1 MPWPAPLRPARRTR
15 PGWPGA
21 IAVAAV
27 ALLPAAAPAQS
38 ILQRVLGQ
46 TGAGMV
52 SANIAETA
60 NPSGPAP
67 VLDGSVTL
75 WAGPGTEPDAPAQ
88 PLQPTLRY
96 LDTSTSVMAAVNTGR
111 IRLEPSQPATS
122 AATDVPGHAGVAAN
136 LAISNA
142 QVLGH
147 IDLRTEGVTTPDNA
161 TQATSVL
168 GSMNDGRITI
178 VIPGP

>member
-1 MPWPAPLRPARRTR
+1 MPPTAPRRPDGR
-15 PGWPGA
+15 PLHGWCGA
-21 IAVAAV
+21 IALAAV

-38 ILQRVLGQ
+38 ILQRVLGE

-75 WAGPGTEPDAPAQ
+75 WAGPGTEPDAPAL

-96 LDTSTSVMAAVNTGR
+96 LDTETSVMAAVNTGR
-111 IRLEPSQPATS
+111 IRLEPSQAPTS
-122 AATDVPGHAGVAAN
+122 AATDLPGHAGVAAN

-142 QVLGH
+142 QLFGH
-147 IDLRTEGVTTPDNA
+147 IDLRTEGVTTPDTA

-178 VIPGP
+178 VIAGP

>member
-1 MPWPAPLRPARRTR
+1 MPRPAPLRPARRTL
-15 PGWPGA
+15 PGWRGA
-21 IAVAAV
+21 IALAAV
-27 ALLPAAAPAQS
+27 ALLPAAASAQS

-46 TGAGMV
+46 MGAGVV

-60 NPSGPAP
+60 APSGHAL

-75 WAGPGTEPDAPAQ
+75 WAGPGEEPDTLP
-88 PLQPTLRY
+88 PDLQPTLRY

-111 IRLEPSQPATS
+111 IRLEPSQPASS
-122 AATDVPGHAGVAAN
+122 AAPDLPGHAGVAAN
-136 LAISNA
+136 LAISSA

-147 IDLRTEGVTTPDNA
+147 IDLRIEGVTVPGNA

-168 GSMNDGRITI
+168 GSMNDGSITI
-178 VIPGP
+178 VIAGP